1 MFYEFLKKLCEKKGT
16 TVTGLCKEIG
26 VSPGVQSNW
35 KTGTIPNGKILIALA
50 DKLEVSVDYLLERT
64 DNPEVNK

>member
-1 MFYEFLKKLCEKKGT
+1 METE
-16 TVTGLCKEIG
+16 
-26 VSPGVQSNW
+26 
-35 KTGTIPNGKILIALA
+35 TIPNGKILIALA